1 MIITLF
7 LRIIKTAM
15 ISLWRNRW
23 LSIVSGLIMV
33 ITLIIISVFASLNII
48 ANKVTSDLKDKID
61 MEAFI
66 EESATDDQVFALRKL
81 LLVRTDIEKVD
92 YVSKEDALRE
102 WQERNRDNEQIR
114 DVIDAENNPLPRSLE
129 IKTVEPES
137 LEDIAK
143 LLETQEY
150 SPLIK
155 DLSYRKN
162 REMIDRLVKI
172 ANFIKIAGWSMSVIF
187 IVISIL
193 VIYNT
198 IRLTIFARSEE
209 IEIMKLV
216 GASDWFVRGPFIIEG
231 IVYGIFATIV
241 ASSILFLSFQLI
253 MPATQNYLGGFDLG
267 DGYLGVSF
275 LFVIILELGVSVLL
289 GMICSLLA
297 VKRYLK

>member
-1 MIITLF
+1 MFTSF
-7 LRIIKTAM
+7 VRIIKTALT
-15 ISLWRNRW
+15 SLWRNRW
-23 LSIVSGLIMV
+23 LSAVAALIMV
-33 ITLIIISVFASLNII
+33 ITLFIISVFASLNII
-48 ANKVTSDLKDKID
+48 TSKVTSDLRDKID
-61 MEAFI
+61 MEAFM

-81 LLVRTDIEKVD
+81 LLTRVDVEKVD
-92 YVSKEDALRE
+92 YVSKEDALKE
-102 WQERNRDNEQIR
+102 WQDRNKDNEQIR

-162 REMIDRLVKI
+162 RNMIERLVKI
-172 ANFIKIAGWSMSVIF
+172 ANFIKIAGWSMSVVF
-187 IVISIL
+187 IIISIL

-216 GASDWFVRGPFIIEG
+216 GASDWFVRGPFIVEG
-231 IVYGIFATIV
+231 IVYGIVAAIV
-241 ASSILFLSFQLI
+241 ASLILFVSFQLI

-267 DGYLGVSF
+267 EGYLGVSF

-289 GMICSLLA
+289 GMGCSLLA
-297 VKRYLK
+297 IKRYLK